1 MRAQDTL
8 TNYLSHINATH
19 ATGQANPEVS
29 YYPALA
35 NLIDAVGAT
44 MKPRVHCVI
53 NPKNQGA
60 GIPDGG
66 LFTHDQL
73 ASQPVNSD
81 WPSLNP
87 ARGAVEVKSPSDEV
101 DAIAQSPQVKRYA
114 EKYGQVLVTNLRA
127 FLPVVQR
134 PDGQITLGERFQ
146 LAPDDSRF
154 WDVAAFPRTLPE
166 GEADRFVQY
175 LERVLRYNAPLNT
188 PADVAWYLASYARE
202 ASARVERAGL
212 AGLSTIRTAL
222 ESALGLHFT
231 SERGAHFFRSTLVQ
245 TLFYGIFSAWV
256 LWAKKA
262 SSKDQ
267 DFDWRDAA
275 WSLHVPAIRVL
286 FEQVATRTHLE
297 PLHLVDVLD
306 WAGDALNRV
315 NREQFFARFA
325 EEHAV
330 QYFYEPFL
338 EAFDPE
344 LRKQLGV
351 WYTPPEVVEYMVSR
365 VDTVLREELGRPDGL
380 ADLKRTAMERIFGFE
395 ILPAPFVVAHLQ
407 IGLLLQNLG
416 APLAGDKERAGVYL
430 TNALT
435 GWESGERQT
444 SLPWPEL
451 QQERDAA
458 GKVKIGRKVLVVI
471 GNPPYNGYA
480 GVAVEE
486 ERDLSNA
493 YRVAK
498 TTRQPQG
505 QGLNDLY
512 VRFFRMAERRIVEM
526 TGEGVVCFIS
536 NYSWLDG
543 LSFTAMRER
552 YLETF
557 DRIWIDCLNG
567 DKYKTGK
574 VTPEGEPDPS
584 VFSTERNREGIQVGT
599 AVALMSRAQ
608 RHTPAETVHFRHI
621 RGKTKRQ
628 QLLDTAEQHDDRLYE
643 PVTPETGLG
652 LPFFPMASQADYLS
666 WPLLPDLFPVSF
678 PGVKTSRDDVVVDV
692 DRDRLIAR
700 MEKYFDPMVSHEQMR
715 RIAPGAMEDAHKFD
729 GRATRDK
736 LRMRGFLPDY
746 VVQHAYRPFDDR
758 WLYWEPETSLLD
770 RKREEYVPQ
779 VFDGNAWL
787 ACAQRTRKDFDS
799 PLVTS
804 HLASLHVIERG
815 ANLFPLLRQSAP
827 ALALSAQVD
836 QPRPPESEPNLSKT
850 GMRYL
855 AELDAKDQFESLF
868 FHAIAVLHAPAYQA
882 ENAGALRQD
891 WPRIPLPTSK
901 DRLVISAG
909 LGRLIASIMDLNQ
922 LMPRAITSQSPRV
935 LASIGGAT
943 RVGGGALDPTTDD
956 TAVTAGWGFFGHRG
970 AVMAGKGRAVEREYG
985 PEEFAAITAW
995 QNPLGL
1001 PLADAFALLGETTFD
1016 IYLNDRA
1023 YWRNVPRRVWEYTM
1037 GGYQVLKKWLS
1048 YREREVLGR
1057 PLSLDEARL
1066 FQQIARRIAALLLL
1080 EPQLDANY
1088 RAVKEATYPWAANT
1102 PVAASTLT
1110 LWETE

>member
-1 MRAQDTL
+1 MRPHDVL
-8 TNYLSHINATH
+8 SHYLSQISYAR

-35 NLIDAVGAT
+35 NLLNAVGAT

-73 ASQPVNSD
+73 ASQPVTD
-81 WPSLNP
+81 GWPAPNP
-87 ARGAVEVKSPSDEV
+87 ARGAVEAKSPHDDV
-101 DAIAQSPQVKRYA
+101 DAIAQSQQVKRYA
-114 EKYGQVLVTNLRA
+114 EKYGQVLVTNLRE

-134 PDGQITLGERFQ
+134 PGGQIAPGERFR
-146 LAPDDSRF
+146 LAADESRF
-154 WDVAAFPRTLPE
+154 WDIAAFPRTLPE

-202 ASARVERAGL
+202 AGARVEHAGL
-212 AGLSTIRTAL
+212 ASLASIRAAL
-222 ESALGLHFT
+222 EDALGLHFT

-256 LWAKKA
+256 LWSKRAA
-262 SSKDQ
+262 SDART
-267 DFDWRDAA
+267 FDWRDAG

-286 FEQVATRTHLE
+286 FEQVATRSRLE
-297 PLHLVDVLD
+297 PLDLVEILD

-351 WYTPPEVVEYMVSR
+351 WYTPPEVVEYMVAR

-380 ADLKRTAMERIFGFE
+380 ADPDVYVLDPCTGTGSYPIEVLRRIHQTLAAKGEDALIAADLKRAAMERVFGFE

-416 APLAGDKERAGVYL
+416 APLSGDKERAGIFL

-435 GWESGERQT
+435 GWEPDARQAP
-444 SLPWPEL
+444 LPWPEL

-458 GKVKIGRKVLVVI
+458 GTVKTGRTILVVI

-493 YRVAK
+493 YRAAN

-512 VRFFRMAERRIVEM
+512 VRFYRMAERRIVEL
-526 TGEGVVCFIS
+526 TGEGIVCFIS

-574 VTPEGEPDPS
+574 LTPDGDPDPS
-584 VFSTERNREGIQVGT
+584 IFSTDHNREGIQVGT
-599 AVALMSRAQ
+599 A
-608 RHTPAETVHFRHI
+608 TPPPKPSTSGTCGAAANIRNCETPQSSM
-621 RGKTKRQ
+621 T
-628 QLLDTAEQHDDRLYE
+628 TAS
-643 PVTPETGLG
+643 TG
-652 LPFFPMASQADYLS
+652 
-666 WPLLPDLFPVSF
+666 
-678 PGVKTSRDDVVVDV
+678 
-692 DRDRLIAR
+692 
-700 MEKYFDPMVSHEQMR
+700 
-715 RIAPGAMEDAHKFD
+715 
-729 GRATRDK
+729 
-736 LRMRGFLPDY
+736 
-746 VVQHAYRPFDDR
+746 
-758 WLYWEPETSLLD
+758 
-770 RKREEYVPQ
+770 
-779 VFDGNAWL
+779 
-787 ACAQRTRKDFDS
+787 
-799 PLVTS
+799 
-804 HLASLHVIERG
+804 
-815 ANLFPLLRQSAP
+815 PLLRKVNLVCPSSRWGKRRTIYSGHCCPTCFQATSLVSRQAGTILWSIPTARLLSTASA
-827 ALALSAQVD
+827 
-836 QPRPPESEPNLSKT
+836 
-850 GMRYL
+850 
-855 AELDAKDQFESLF
+855 
-868 FHAIAVLHAPAYQA
+868 
-882 ENAGALRQD
+882 
-891 WPRIPLPTSK
+891 
-901 DRLVISAG
+901 VIS
-909 LGRLIASIMDLNQ
+909 IW
-922 LMPRAITSQSPRV
+922 TSATSRCVDWFPV
-935 LASIGGAT
+935 L
-943 RVGGGALDPTTDD
+943 
-956 TAVTAGWGFFGHRG
+956 
-970 AVMAGKGRAVEREYG
+970 
-985 PEEFAAITAW
+985 
-995 QNPLGL
+995 
-1001 PLADAFALLGETTFD
+1001 
-1016 IYLNDRA
+1016 
-1023 YWRNVPRRVWEYTM
+1023 
-1037 GGYQVLKKWLS
+1037 
-1048 YREREVLGR
+1048 
-1057 PLSLDEARL
+1057 
-1066 FQQIARRIAALLLL
+1066 
-1080 EPQLDANY
+1080 
-1088 RAVKEATYPWAANT
+1088 
-1102 PVAASTLT
+1102 
-1110 LWETE
+1110 